1 MLAAVLAAIPPH
13 RLNGDDATVQRLIRR
28 PNSALEAG
36 ARAPMEVLYGLSDAA
51 KGLLLDPVAVSW
63 GWEEQ

>member
-36 ARAPMEVLYGLSDAA
+36 ARAPMEIVYGLSDAV
-51 KGLLLDPVAVSW
+51 KGLLLDPVAVS
-63 GWEEQ
+63 